1 MEISSQASEIPP
13 VVRALVEET
22 REEFEDLI
30 ARRKQLSWQISK
42 ISNALRALSS
52 VLDLQLLPE
61 PVHDE
66 IFAEPSALNE
76 RDKDDNALLKSS
88 RKNNQPLVSRTQLKR
103 ACRIALMETEGPASL
118 REIAERIIRRGSCD
132 LGGCKNPAA
141 ILNSALTSLALEG
154 EAQLIR
160 KGNCSYWQRLLQ
172 SGPTVSGESGRR
184 SRRNMSARR
193 SPPPREHVEHEYSYY
208 SQWI

>member
-1 MEISSQASEIPP
+1 MEISSQASEIPF
-13 VVRALVEET
+13 VIRALVEET

-42 ISNALRALSS
+42 INHALRALSS
-52 VLDLQLLPE
+52 VLALQLLPE
-61 PVHDE
+61 PVHEE
-66 IFAEPSALNE
+66 IFAEHSALSE

-118 REIAERIIRRGSCD
+118 REIAERIVLRGSCD
-132 LGGCKNPAA
+132 LSVCKNPATV
-141 ILNSALTSLALEG
+141 LNSALTSLALEG

-172 SGPTVSGESGRR
+172 SRPTVHGESGRR
-184 SRRNMSARR
+184 RNTSARR
-193 SPPPREHVEHEYSYY
+193 SPPSREHVEHEHSYY
-208 SQWI
+208 SQ

>member
-1 MEISSQASEIPP
+1 MEISSQASEIPL

-42 ISNALRALSS
+42 INNALRALSS

-118 REIAERIIRRGSCD
+118 REIAERIVLRGSCD
-132 LGGCKNPAA
+132 LSVCKNTAA
-141 ILNSALTSLALEG
+141 VLNSALTSLALEG

-172 SGPTVSGESGRR
+172 SRPTVPGESGRR
-184 SRRNMSARR
+184 SRRNASARP
-193 SPPPREHVEHEYSYY
+193 SPPPRKHVEHEHSYY
-208 SQWI
+208 SQ

>member
-1 MEISSQASEIPP
+1 MEISSHASEIPF
-13 VVRALVEET
+13 VIRALVEET

-42 ISNALRALSS
+42 INNALRALSS

-61 PVHDE
+61 PVPEE
-66 IFAEPSALNE
+66 IFAEHSALSE
-76 RDKDDNALLKSS
+76 PDKNGNALLESS

-118 REIAERIIRRGSCD
+118 REIAERILRRGSCD
-132 LGGCKNPAA
+132 LSESKNTAA
-141 ILNSALTSLALEG
+141 VLNSALTSLALEG

-172 SGPTVSGESGRR
+172 SRPTVLGQLPRR
-184 SRRNMSARR
+184 SRGKTSARR
-193 SPPPREHVEHEYSYY
+193 SPPPREHVEHEHNYY
-208 SQWI
+208 SQ